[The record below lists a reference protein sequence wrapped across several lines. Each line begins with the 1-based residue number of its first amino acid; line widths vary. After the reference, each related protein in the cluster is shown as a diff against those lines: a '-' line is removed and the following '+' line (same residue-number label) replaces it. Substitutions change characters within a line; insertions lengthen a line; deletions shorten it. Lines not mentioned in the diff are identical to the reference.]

1 MAIETAEAISAE
13 VATIVQDSSFDVDD
27 TISFINKGI
36 KEIAG
41 RVLLPKLE
49 ETETTVD
56 TVVSTAYASLPN
68 NFHRNLHYCYSNTH
82 TRKVKIYG
90 SLRLLYRQFSQLDL
104 TGRVMGVARRGEQL
118 YYQRIPSSA
127 ETLRIH
133 YYKYPTALT
142 VQGNSPDCLPEF
154 LVRPLMVNYVAK
166 EIWTLKEDGENDPKT
181 NTKYYEGKYLEALGD
196 LISYIGPE
204 AREPQEIVE
213 EIDYEDYL

>member
-1 MAIETAEAISAE
+1 MAIETAEEINAE

-49 ETETTVD
+49 ETETTID
-56 TVVSTAYASLPN
+56 TVVSTAYASLPS

-82 TRKVKIYG
+82 TRKVKIYA

-104 TGRVMGVARRGEQL
+104 TGRVMGVARKGDKL

-142 VQGNSPDCLPEF
+142 AQGNSPDCLPEF
-154 LVRPLMVNYVAK
+154 LVRPLMVNFVAK
-166 EIWTLKEDGENDPKT
+166 EIWALKEDGENDQKV
-181 NTKYYEGKYLEALGD
+181 NMKDYEGKYLIALGD
-196 LISYIGPE
+196 LMAYIGPE
-204 AREPQEIVE
+204 AREPQEIE
-213 EIDYEDYL
+213 QEINYEDYL